1 MQVRDARNLVGFRHP
16 VVGMHVRQGDA
27 CSDWSRPAPCPPLER
42 YMEAA
47 RQMRLRYGVTTI
59 YLATDSGVA
68 LASLQRE
75 LVAKDNFT
83 ILSLPGLDRGVFD
96 SNLYIEF
103 RVQMQ
108 LVPFPASP
116 SCDAH
121 ALFLR
126 HTRLVCVPH
135 TTLLGP
141 AGDSAPALHRVTGAA
156 FRQDI

>member
-1 MQVRDARNLVGFRHP
+1 
-16 VVGMHVRQGDA
+16 
-27 CSDWSRPAPCPPLER
+27 
-42 YMEAA
+42 MEAA

-75 LVAKDNFT
+75 LVTKDNFT

-121 ALFLR
+121 AFFLR
-126 HTRLVCVPH
+126 HTRLFLCATHDAAGPCLGLRARAASCYGCCFPPRHFTNAH
-135 TTLLGP
+135 TSRWIGE
-141 AGDSAPALHRVTGAA
+141 R
-156 FRQDI
+156 